1 MPAPAYDTAV
11 PEKREDI
18 HPLEAVKYLFQ
29 DPDWGHDLLIGSV
42 YMLIPVV
49 GPLCLMGWH
58 CEMMQRLV
66 RGHPKPIPKL
76 ELADLTHYL
85 SRGVS
90 PFVVSL
96 VFSLP
101 VSFAISMLVWI
112 LMAASV
118 GAAQLGHQD
127 VMVIAIVVGTVVG
140 LVAGFLMSIV
150 IMAGVTRAEL
160 TEDAG
165 GSLSPSAAFAYAG
178 KTWWQIFANNLLYT
192 LMSVPLALVGYCAC
206 FIGVLP
212 VSVALMAGM
221 VHLRFQIYRHYLY
234 KGGAPIPVKPV
245 VWLPSEL
252 ARAYPYAYGPR

>member
-1 MPAPAYDTAV
+1 MANPSPV

-18 HPLEAVKYLFQ
+18 HPLEAVKFLFQ
-29 DPDWGHDLLIGSV
+29 DPDWGHNLLIGAV

-58 CEMMQRLV
+58 CETMQRLV
-66 RGHPKPIPKL
+66 RGHNKPIARL
-76 ELADLTHYL
+76 ELSDLTHYL

-101 VSFAISMLVWI
+101 VSFGLSMLIWI
-112 LMAASV
+112 VVGASM
-118 GAAQLGHQD
+118 GAAQMGRQD
-127 VMVIAIVVGTVVG
+127 VMVIAMVVGG
-140 LVAGFLMSIV
+140 LLGMVAGFIMSIV
-150 IMAGVTRAEL
+150 IMSGVTRAEL

-165 GSLSPSAAFAYAG
+165 GSLSPSAAFEYAG
-178 KTWWQIFANNLLYT
+178 KTWWQIFANNFLYP
-192 LMSVPLALVGYCAC
+192 LMSVPLALIGYCAC

-221 VHLRFQIYRHYLY
+221 VHLRFQIYRHYLW

-245 VWLPSEL
+245 VWLPSEML
-252 ARAYPYAYGPR
+252 RAQTTPYAYGPR

>member
-1 MPAPAYDTAV
+1 M
-11 PEKREDI
+11 
-18 HPLEAVKYLFQ
+18 EAIKFLFQ

-58 CEMMQRLV
+58 CETMQRLV
-66 RGHPKPIPKL
+66 RGHDKPIPKL
-76 ELADLTHYL
+76 ELSDLTHYL

-96 VFSLP
+96 VYSLP
-101 VSFAISMLVWI
+101 VSFGLSMLIWI
-112 LMAASV
+112 LMAAGV
-118 GAAQLGHQD
+118 GAAQMQRQD
-127 VMVIAIVVGTVVG
+127 LMVVAMVVGGLVG
-140 LVAGFLMSIV
+140 MVAGFIMSIV

-165 GSLSPSAAFAYAG
+165 GSLSPSAAIDYAG
-178 KTWWQIFANNLLYT
+178 KTWWQIFANNFLYT

-206 FIGVLP
+206 LIGVLP

-221 VHLRFQIYRHYLY
+221 VHLRFQIYRHYLW
-234 KGGAPIPVKPV
+234 KGGAPIPLKPP
-245 VWLPSEL
+245 VWLPSQMQ
-252 ARAYPYAYGPR
+252 AAQPPYAYGPR